1 MSYQTLMCR
10 YKNIELKIVFLF
22 QIILLP
28 LSPQKNHCMNDNNI
42 MQQISS
48 IFSVFMV
55 MFYIGAGTF
64 FIFFFDQ
71 SNIDKALRVIIG
83 SSFLL
88 YGTFRAFRAF
98 FQIKK
103 IFFDKETDDE

>member
-1 MSYQTLMCR
+1 
-10 YKNIELKIVFLF
+10 
-22 QIILLP
+22 
-28 LSPQKNHCMNDNNI
+28 MNDNNI
-42 MQQISS
+42 MQQVSS

-55 MFYIGAGTF
+55 IFYLVAGTF
-64 FIFFFDQ
+64 MIFFFDQ

-98 FQIKK
+98 FQIKR